1 MAEPTIEHVPDIHHY
16 ELRDNGD
23 LIGHINY
30 RDDGNR
36 RVFLHTEV
44 DKEYSGEGLATRL
57 MRFALDD
64 VRASMG
70 WEPRVA
76 GEVGTTP
83 GPSDEELRLIREE
96 LDPEGVYTK

>member
-64 VRASMG
+64 VRATGMRAVTLC
-70 WEPRVA
+70 PLMAAYVTKHR
-76 GEVGTTP
+76 
-83 GPSDEELRLIREE
+83 DYDDI
-96 LDPEGVYTK
+96 LDPPHVLDSKV